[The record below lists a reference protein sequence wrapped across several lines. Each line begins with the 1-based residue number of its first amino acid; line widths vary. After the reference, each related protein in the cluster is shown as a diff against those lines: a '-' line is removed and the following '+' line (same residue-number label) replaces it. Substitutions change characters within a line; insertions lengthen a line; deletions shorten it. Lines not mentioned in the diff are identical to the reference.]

1 VLALHRSRNPFPL
14 PATPAAGVV
23 NA

>member
-14 PATPAAGVV
+14 PATPAAGAVT
-23 NA
+23 A